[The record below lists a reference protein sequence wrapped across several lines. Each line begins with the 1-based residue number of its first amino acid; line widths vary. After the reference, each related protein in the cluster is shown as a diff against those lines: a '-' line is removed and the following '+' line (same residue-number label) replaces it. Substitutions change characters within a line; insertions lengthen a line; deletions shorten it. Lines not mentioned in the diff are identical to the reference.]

1 MTAPFSSN
9 PDASS
14 RKSSP
19 LVLLV
24 GDSSLEQALPPH
36 LSVRGFEGP
45 GPQPAADLL
54 IVDAARV
61 TPPLLDWLGQEAQ
74 ADLPVIV
81 IADAESAEAAGGLLG
96 ARVIAFLAP
105 DCQPETLAE
114 TIRQALRASVVSD
127 QSHMFDARI
136 ERLKEEAER
145 MAAAVAE
152 LAAERSGEVLRG
164 VDAPRIRAH
173 IKARRLRDRFFDPA
187 LFADPAWDIL
197 LDLAAARL
205 EGRPVSVSSLC
216 IAASV
221 PTTTGLRWIKALVDR
236 GLLERQSDREDARRA
251 FISLAPATAR
261 RMEECLV
268 AVFNVPGL

>member
-1 MTAPFSSN
+1 MTAPFSSS

-14 RKSSP
+14 RKAAP
-19 LVLLV
+19 IVLFV
-24 GDSSLEQALPPH
+24 GDNPLAQALPPY
-36 LSVRGFEGP
+36 LRVRGFKPSGP
-45 GPQPAADLL
+45 HQDADLL

-61 TPPLLDWLGQEAQ
+61 TPPLLEWLGQAEQ

-81 IADAESAEAAGGLLG
+81 IADAESAETAGGLLG

-114 TIRQALRASVVSD
+114 TIRQALRSGFVSD

-136 ERLKEEAER
+136 ERLREEAER

-152 LAAERSGEVLRG
+152 LAAERTGEVVRR

-173 IKARRLRDRFFDPA
+173 IKARRLRERFFDSA

-251 FISLAPATAR
+251 FISLAPTTAR